1 MTLEEFESEIESA
14 ELELIQ
20 AYTKKFG
27 VAPPDLNELGFLGSK
42 LDRLQE
48 AIELNQVIE
57 DIIIP
62 EGADI

>member
-20 AYTKKFG
+20 TYTKKFG
-27 VAPPDLNELGFLGSK
+27 VSPPDLNELGFLGSK
-42 LDRLQE
+42 LDLLQE